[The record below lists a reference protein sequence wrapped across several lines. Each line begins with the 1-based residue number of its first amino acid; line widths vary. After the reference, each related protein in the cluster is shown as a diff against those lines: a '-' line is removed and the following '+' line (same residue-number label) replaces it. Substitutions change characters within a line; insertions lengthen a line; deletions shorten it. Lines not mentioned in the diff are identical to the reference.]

1 MQICVF
7 NLLFKFTSNNVFYF
21 IFCPQIMQLA
31 GLPLIVF
38 TREWKGKK
46 NYIATKISL
55 LKLTAPFT

>member
-38 TREWKGKK
+38 TRDREMEE
-46 NYIATKISL
+46 NYFPTKI
-55 LKLTAPFT
+55 